1 MSGMDKIHVVAQQN
15 PLRKFILAYLD
26 DNESSTGSTA
36 DEKHNS
42 RIIKKSTSTHA
53 HDKGHKSF

>member
-1 MSGMDKIHVVAQQN
+1 MSGMDKIHVVEHQR

-36 DEKHNS
+36 NDKHNS
-42 RIIKKSTSTHA
+42 RMVKKSTPVRA